1 VIDLEKMEKNE
12 NNYSNLKLHP
22 SHFLIFWFAI
32 LICIGATLLNLPFA
46 SADGRSI
53 GFIDALFT
61 AASAVCVTGLVVV
74 NTAAHWTIFGKIV
87 ILTLIQVGGLG
98 VMTMATLI
106 AFLLGKKITLK
117 DRLLMQEEMNTT
129 TIQGVVLLT
138 RRIIFMTIGVELVGT
153 ILLSMAFIKDYGT
166 IKGIWFAIFHSV
178 SAFCNAGFDI
188 IGNSLVDYV
197 DSPLVNLT
205 VVGLVVIGGLGFYVI
220 MDIVQ
225 KKRIKSYMLHTKLVL
240 IISAS
245 LLVFGFI
252 AMFLFEYNNPLT
264 MGNLG
269 LKGKIL
275 SSLFHSMTPRTAG
288 FNTLDTGSL
297 TMPSTFLILI
307 MMFIGGSPGSTAGGV
322 KTTTVGIVVIA
333 VFRLVKGNEDVEV
346 LWKRIPI
353 KLILRAIAIIGI
365 AMMII
370 TISTLIL
377 LVSEKNLGLSFI
389 DMLFEVV
396 SAFGTVGLSRGLT
409 PQLSDIGR
417 LVITLTM
424 FVGRLGPLTLAFGIA
439 QKQKENKGYYRYPEG
454 KILVG

>member
-1 VIDLEKMEKNE
+1 MENNE
-12 NNYSNLKLHP
+12 NNSNNYSNLKLHP
-22 SHFLIFWFAI
+22 SHFLILWFAI
-32 LICIGATLLNLPFA
+32 LIFVGATLLNLPFA

-74 NTAAHWTIFGKIV
+74 NTAAHWTLFGKFV
-87 ILTLIQVGGLG
+87 ILMLIQVGGLG
-98 VMTMATLI
+98 IMTMATLI

-117 DRLLMQEEMNTT
+117 DRLLMQEEMNTN

-138 RRIIFMTIGVELVGT
+138 RRILFLTIGVELVGA
-153 ILLSMAFIKDYGT
+153 IFLFVAFVKDYGT
-166 IKGIWFAIFHSV
+166 ARGIWFAIFHSV

-188 IGNSLVDYV
+188 TGNSLVDYV
-197 DSPLVNLT
+197 ESPLVNLT
-205 VVGLVVIGGLGFYVI
+205 ITGLVVIGGLGFYAI

-225 KKRIKSYMLHTKLVL
+225 KKRFKSYMLHTKLVL

-252 AMFLFEYNNPLT
+252 AMFVFEYNNPAT

-269 LKGKIL
+269 IKGKIL

-288 FNTLDTGSL
+288 FNTLDTGAL
-297 TMPSTFLILI
+297 TMPSTFITII

-322 KTTTVGIVVIA
+322 KTTTVGIAVIA
-333 VFRLVKGNEDVEV
+333 IFRLIKGNEDVEV

-353 KLILRAIAIIGI
+353 KLILRAIAVMGI
-365 AMMII
+365 AFMII
-370 TISTLIL
+370 VIATLIL
-377 LVSEKNLGLSFI
+377 LVSEKNLGVSFM

-424 FVGRLGPLTLAFGIA
+424 FIGRLGPLTLAFGIA
-439 QKQKENKGYYRYPEG
+439 QRQKENKGYYRYPEG

>member
-1 VIDLEKMEKNE
+1 MEKNG

-22 SHFLIFWFAI
+22 SHFLILWFAI
-32 LICIGATLLNLPFA
+32 LIFLGATLLNLPFA
-46 SADGRSI
+46 SVDDRSI

-74 NTAAHWTIFGKIV
+74 NTAAHWTIFGKLV
-87 ILTLIQVGGLG
+87 ILMLIQVGGLG
-98 VMTMATLI
+98 IMTMATLI

-138 RRIIFMTIGVELVGT
+138 RRVLFLTIGVELVGA
-153 ILLSMAFIKDYGT
+153 IFLSMAFIKDYGT
-166 IKGIWFAIFHSV
+166 AKGIWFAVFHSI

-197 DSPLVNLT
+197 DSPIVNIT
-205 VVGLVVIGGLGFYVI
+205 IVGLVIIGGLGFYAI

-225 KKRIKSYMLHTKLVL
+225 KKRFNSYMLHTKLVL

-252 AMFLFEYNNPLT
+252 TMFVFEYNNPAT
-264 MGNLG
+264 MGSLEI
-269 LKGKIL
+269 KGKIL

-288 FNTLDTGSL
+288 FNTLDTGAL
-297 TMPSTFLILI
+297 TMPSTFLTII

-333 VFRLVKGNEDVEV
+333 IFRLIKGNEDVEV

-353 KLILRAIAIIGI
+353 KLILRAIAVIGI
-365 AMMII
+365 ALMII
-370 TISTLIL
+370 AISTLIL
-377 LVSEKNLGLSFI
+377 LVSEKSLGLSFM
-389 DMLFEVV
+389 DTLFEVV

-409 PQLSDIGR
+409 PQLSNIGR

-439 QKQKENKGYYRYPEG
+439 QRQKENKGYYRYPEG

>member
-1 VIDLEKMEKNE
+1 
-12 NNYSNLKLHP
+12 
-22 SHFLIFWFAI
+22 
-32 LICIGATLLNLPFA
+32 
-46 SADGRSI
+46 
-53 GFIDALFT
+53 
-61 AASAVCVTGLVVV
+61 
-74 NTAAHWTIFGKIV
+74 
-87 ILTLIQVGGLG
+87 
-98 VMTMATLI
+98 
-106 AFLLGKKITLK
+106 
-117 DRLLMQEEMNTT
+117 MNTT

-138 RRIIFMTIGVELVGT
+138 RRVLFLTIGVELVGA
-153 ILLSMAFIKDYGT
+153 IFLSMAFIKDYGT
-166 IKGIWFAIFHSV
+166 AKGIWFAVFHSI

-197 DSPLVNLT
+197 DSPIVNIT
-205 VVGLVVIGGLGFYVI
+205 IVGLVIIGGLGFYAI

-225 KKRIKSYMLHTKLVL
+225 KKRFNSYMLHTKLVL

-252 AMFLFEYNNPLT
+252 TMLVFEYNNPAT
-264 MGNLG
+264 MGSLEI
-269 LKGKIL
+269 KGKIL

-288 FNTLDTGSL
+288 FNTLDTGAL
-297 TMPSTFLILI
+297 TMPSTFLTII

-333 VFRLVKGNEDVEV
+333 IFRLIKGNEDVEV

-353 KLILRAIAIIGI
+353 KLILRAIAVIGI
-365 AMMII
+365 ALMII
-370 TISTLIL
+370 AISTLIL
-377 LVSEKNLGLSFI
+377 LVSEKSLGLSFM
-389 DMLFEVV
+389 DTLFEVV

-409 PQLSDIGR
+409 PQLSNIGR

-439 QKQKENKGYYRYPEG
+439 QRQKENKGYYRYPEG

>member
-1 VIDLEKMEKNE
+1 
-12 NNYSNLKLHP
+12 
-22 SHFLIFWFAI
+22 
-32 LICIGATLLNLPFA
+32 
-46 SADGRSI
+46 
-53 GFIDALFT
+53 
-61 AASAVCVTGLVVV
+61 
-74 NTAAHWTIFGKIV
+74 
-87 ILTLIQVGGLG
+87 
-98 VMTMATLI
+98 
-106 AFLLGKKITLK
+106 
-117 DRLLMQEEMNTT
+117 
-129 TIQGVVLLT
+129 
-138 RRIIFMTIGVELVGT
+138 
-153 ILLSMAFIKDYGT
+153 
-166 IKGIWFAIFHSV
+166 
-178 SAFCNAGFDI
+178 
-188 IGNSLVDYV
+188 
-197 DSPLVNLT
+197 
-205 VVGLVVIGGLGFYVI
+205 
-220 MDIVQ
+220 
-225 KKRIKSYMLHTKLVL
+225 
-240 IISAS
+240 
-245 LLVFGFI
+245 
-252 AMFLFEYNNPLT
+252 

-297 TMPSTFLILI
+297 TIPSTFLTLI

-333 VFRLVKGNEDVEV
+333 IFRLVKGNEDVEV

>member
-1 VIDLEKMEKNE
+1 MEKNG

-22 SHFLIFWFAI
+22 SHFLILWFAI
-32 LICIGATLLNLPFA
+32 LIFLGATLLNLPFA
-46 SADGRSI
+46 SVDDRSI

-74 NTAAHWTIFGKIV
+74 NTAAHWTIFGKLV
-87 ILTLIQVGGLG
+87 ILMLIQVGGLG
-98 VMTMATLI
+98 IMTMATLI

-138 RRIIFMTIGVELVGT
+138 RRVLFLTIGVELVGA
-153 ILLSMAFIKDYGT
+153 IFLSMAFIKDYGT
-166 IKGIWFAIFHSV
+166 AKGIWFAVFHSI

-197 DSPLVNLT
+197 DSPIVNIT
-205 VVGLVVIGGLGFYVI
+205 VVGLVIIGGLGFYAI

-225 KKRIKSYMLHTKLVL
+225 KKRFNSYMLHTKLVL

-252 AMFLFEYNNPLT
+252 TMFVFEYNNPAT
-264 MGNLG
+264 MGSLE

-288 FNTLDTGSL
+288 FNTLDTGAL
-297 TMPSTFLILI
+297 TMPSTFLTII

-333 VFRLVKGNEDVEV
+333 IFRLIKGNEDVEV

-353 KLILRAIAIIGI
+353 KLILRAIAVIGI
-365 AMMII
+365 ALMII
-370 TISTLIL
+370 AISTLIL
-377 LVSEKNLGLSFI
+377 LVSEKSLGLSFM

-439 QKQKENKGYYRYPEG
+439 QRQKENKGYYRYPEG

>member
-1 VIDLEKMEKNE
+1 MENNE
-12 NNYSNLKLHP
+12 NNGNNGNNYSNLKLHP
-22 SHFLIFWFAI
+22 SHFLILWFAI
-32 LICIGATLLNLPFA
+32 LIFVGATLLNLPFA

-74 NTAAHWTIFGKIV
+74 NTAAHWTIFGKLV
-87 ILTLIQVGGLG
+87 ILMLIQVGGLG
-98 VMTMATLI
+98 IMTMATLI

-117 DRLLMQEEMNTT
+117 DRLLMQEEMNTS

-138 RRIIFMTIGVELVGT
+138 RRILFLTIGVELIGA
-153 ILLSMAFIKDYGT
+153 IFLSVAFVKDYGT
-166 IKGIWFAIFHSV
+166 ARGIWFAIFHSV

-188 IGNSLVDYV
+188 TGNSLVDYV
-197 DSPLVNLT
+197 DSPIINLT
-205 VVGLVVIGGLGFYVI
+205 VVGLVVIGGLGFYAI

-225 KKRIKSYMLHTKLVL
+225 KKKFKSYMLHTKLVL

-245 LLVFGFI
+245 LLVFGFVTI
-252 AMFLFEYNNPLT
+252 FAFEYNNPAT

-269 LKGKIL
+269 IKGKIL

-288 FNTLDTGSL
+288 FNTLDTGAM
-297 TMPSTFLILI
+297 TMPSTFLTILL
-307 MMFIGGSPGSTAGGV
+307 MFVGGSPGSTAGGV

-333 VFRLVKGNEDVEV
+333 IFRLIKGNEDVEV

-353 KLILRAIAIIGI
+353 KLILRAIAVIGI
-365 AMMII
+365 AFMII
-370 TISTLIL
+370 AISTLIL
-377 LVSEKNLGLSFI
+377 LVSEKNLGASFM

-439 QKQKENKGYYRYPEG
+439 QRQKENKGYYRYPEG

>member
-1 VIDLEKMEKNE
+1 MERIERNGNK
-12 NNYSNLKLHP
+12 YSNLKLHP
-22 SHFLIFWFAI
+22 SHFLILWFAI
-32 LICIGATLLNLPFA
+32 LIFIGATLLNLPFA
-46 SADGRSI
+46 SVDDRSI

-74 NTAAHWTIFGKIV
+74 NTAAHWTIFGKLV

-98 VMTMATLI
+98 IMTMATLI
-106 AFLLGKKITLK
+106 AFILGKKITLK

-138 RRIIFMTIGVELVGT
+138 RRIIFLTIGVELVGT
-153 ILLSMAFIKDYGT
+153 IFLSMAFIKDYGT
-166 IKGIWFAIFHSV
+166 VKGIWFAIFHSV

-188 IGNSLVDYV
+188 IGNSLVNYV
-197 DSPLVNLT
+197 DSPIVNLT

-225 KKRIKSYMLHTKLVL
+225 KKRFRSYMLHTKLVL

-252 AMFLFEYNNPLT
+252 TMFLFEYSNPLT

-297 TMPSTFLILI
+297 TMPSTFLTLI

-346 LWKRIPI
+346 LWKRIPT

-409 PQLSDIGR
+409 PQLSEIGR